1 MKLPSLRRKAIVS
14 NVAPAESPVRVF
26 VSRLFKGTK
35 RGVTTIENIVAAKKA
50 LEHPIIFRAL
60 NKVGLTVQSVGWYVT
75 ENPDAKAADTVGT
88 KRQREAL
95 QKVLNNPNANM
106 SGAQLRYFAALSWAC
121 FGKMAFKVSVMSDGT
136 VAGIFPLGIEFLRFE
151 VDQYG
156 QAKEFEYGSNGNKV
170 KIPSLYSVKKNDK
183 GQPTDSF
190 AFLITKPS
198 LSGALDMEKH
208 NTPLQSIGL
217 PKAVYD
223 SLMMRALETA
233 DGAPNSTWLV
243 TADRDLDAPQAE
255 AVKEAVEDSKPG
267 QDESGGVI
275 FIAGSNIN
283 VQELKND
290 LSDIHSKVP
299 ADDMIRQMF
308 GAFGIPLALANIGGA
323 DGGKFANNYDE
334 SRKAFFED
342 TIEPEYLSPIEEGFT
357 QALCVPGYVIKFDRD
372 NIPALR
378 KSRAETAGLWDKI
391 VFLDD
396 NEKREAAGWPK
407 RKTPKSTPTET
418 TTDE

>member
-1 MKLPSLRRKAIVS
+1 MKMPFMNRKAIVS
-14 NVAPAESPVRVF
+14 NAPASESPVRVF
-26 VSRLFKGTK
+26 VSRMLKGTK
-35 RGVTTIENIVAAKKA
+35 RGIATVENIVAAKKA

-60 NKVGLTVQSVGWYVT
+60 NKVGLTVQSVNWYVT
-75 ENPDAKAADTVGT
+75 ENPDAKAAETSGT
-88 KRQREAL
+88 KRQRDSL

-136 VAGIFPLGIEFLRFE
+136 VAGIFPLGIEFLRAEF
-151 VDQYG
+151 DNYG
-156 QAKEFEYGSNGNKV
+156 QVNTFEYGLTQPKM
-170 KIPSLYSVKKNDK
+170 KIPSLFSAKKNDK
-183 GQPTDSF
+183 GQPTESF

-208 NTPLQSIGL
+208 NTPLQSVGL

-223 SLMMRALETA
+223 ALMTRALDTA
-233 DGAPNSTWLV
+233 NGAPNSTWLV
-243 TADRDLDAPQAE
+243 TADRDLDKDQAD
-255 AVKEAVEDSKPG
+255 AVKDGIEDTKPG
-267 QDESGGVI
+267 EDESGGVI
-275 FIAGSNIN
+275 FIAGTNVK

-378 KSRAETAGLWDKI
+378 KSRAETAGLWDK
-391 VFLDD
+391 VMFLDED
-396 NEKREAAGWPK
+396 EKREAAGWPK
-407 RKTPKSTPTET
+407 RTKPKSTPTET
-418 TTDE
+418 TTND